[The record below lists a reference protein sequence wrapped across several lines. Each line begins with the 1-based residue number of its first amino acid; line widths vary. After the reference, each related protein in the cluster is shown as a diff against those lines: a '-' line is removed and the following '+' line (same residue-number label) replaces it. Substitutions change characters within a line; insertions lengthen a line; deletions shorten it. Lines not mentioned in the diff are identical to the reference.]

1 MSESMAALLT
11 GITLVSTGVALI
23 ATFVAIAAAHSARA
37 NAKKAR
43 AARVPRRRHATT
55 PVTGAA
61 GSAPVAVP
69 SHSVAS

>member
-11 GITLVSTGVALI
+11 GVTLVSTGVALI
-23 ATFVAIAAAHSARA
+23 ATCVAIAAAHSARA
-37 NAKKAR
+37 SAKKVR
-43 AARVPRRRHATT
+43 TARVPRRRRPPT